1 MLSLNCQPHPCKSH
15 AEFTFERDKISFKC
29 WVWASSEYICQL
41 SLHFTATRWAVHSNQ
56 QRIQQNYFLN
66 STYQHFFLCLLLG
79 GTLFILWLNWW
90 YVCNQNDHLAST
102 LLTFGS
108 VSSFPSNLPTNF
120 HYLVQSFKK
129 SDWLKCVF
137 LSD

>member
-1 MLSLNCQPHPCKSH
+1 MQNLLSNGTKYPLNVDWMLQSVSKLW
-15 AEFTFERDKISFKC
+15 I
-29 WVWASSEYICQL
+29 YCQL
-41 SLHFTATRWAVHSNQ
+41 SLHFTTIRWAVHSNQ
-56 QRIQQNYFLN
+56 QRIQQNDFLN
-66 STYQHFFLCLLLG
+66 STYQHFFLCILSG
-79 GTLFILWLNWW
+79 RTLFILWLNWW

-108 VSSFPSNLPTNF
+108 VSSFPSNLPTHF

-129 SDWLKCVF
+129 SDWLKCIF